1 MKNVLHIL
9 KKSKPIEG
17 TVGMKLSF
25 VQKLWMPLILSLLC
39 LAGISIYNAY
49 QTREIRLDERKADL
63 EHVSETALSV
73 VKTFGDQA
81 AAGSLP
87 VAEAQK
93 RAMDTIRNIRYGEG
107 GYVTIFNSHPTML
120 MHPTQP
126 KMNGQDL
133 SNYTGPNGV
142 HIYKDIVAVTQRDG
156 KGFISYAFPRPG
168 TSEASPK
175 ISYAVSYQPWD
186 WFLNTG
192 VYVDDLDAAFRSSL
206 YQSLG
211 ILVILAGALSA
222 IVVLLNRG
230 IFRSLGGEP
239 SYAAEIANQI
249 ANNDLT
255 AVVKT
260 APNDRSSLLFSMK
273 RMQEQLTQTIS
284 TIKISADSI
293 ATATHQI
300 AAGNLDLS
308 QRTEEQAASL
318 EETAA
323 SMEQLTSTVTHNAD
337 NASQANQLAA
347 QAAQVAE
354 QGGAAV
360 SRVVETMEGINA
372 SSDKIADIVGII
384 EGIAFQTNILAL
396 NAAVEAARAG
406 EQGRGFAVVASE
418 VRSLAQRS
426 SAASK
431 EIKELIHDSVE
442 RVRAGAGHVEE
453 AGTKMREIT
462 HEIRRVTDIMAEI
475 TAASHEQSKGIGQ
488 VNQAV
493 TQMDEVT
500 QQNAALV
507 EQAAAAA
514 SSLESQA
521 NDLTASVSM
530 FRLNASRDADVNRP
544 VAQTHSTAAPA
555 HTRVP
560 TKRVLKRP
568 TQPVRVTQTAEAGE
582 WDRF

>member
-1 MKNVLHIL
+1 
-9 KKSKPIEG
+9 
-17 TVGMKLSF
+17 MKLSF
-25 VQKLWMPLILSLLC
+25 VQKLWLPLILSLLC
-39 LAGISIYNAY
+39 LVAISIYNAY
-49 QTREIRLDERKADL
+49 QTREMRLEERKADL
-63 EHVSETALSV
+63 QHTSEIALSA

-81 AAGSLP
+81 AAGSMP

-93 RAMDTIRNIRYGEG
+93 RALDSVRNMRYGED
-107 GYVTIFNSHPTML
+107 GYFVVLNY
-120 MHPTQP
+120 QP
-126 KMNGQDL
+126 KVLMNPAKPALEGKDV
-133 SNYTGPNGV
+133 SDYKDVNGV
-142 HIYKDIVAVTQRDG
+142 TFFRDMVAVIKRDG
-156 KGFISYAFPRPG
+156 QGFTAYSFPKPG
-168 TSEASPK
+168 RTEASPK
-175 ISYAVSYQPWD
+175 IVYNVSYQPWD
-186 WFLNTG
+186 WILTTG
-192 VYVDDLDAAFRSSL
+192 LYVDDLDAAFHSTL

-222 IVVLLNRG
+222 VVVLLNRG
-230 IFRSLGGEP
+230 ILRSLGGEP
-239 SYAAEIANQI
+239 SYAAEIARQI
-249 ANNDLT
+249 ASNDLT
-255 AVVKT
+255 AMVKT
-260 APNDRSSLLFSMK
+260 APDDRSSLLFSMK
-273 RMQEQLTQTIS
+273 RMQEQLTRTIG
-284 TIKISADSI
+284 TIKVSADSI

-300 AAGNLDLS
+300 AAGNQDLS

-318 EETAA
+318 EETAS
-323 SMEQLTSTVTHNAD
+323 SMEQLTSTVTQNAD

-354 QGGAAV
+354 QGGAVV

-372 SSDKIADIVGII
+372 SSDRIANIVGII

-426 SAASK
+426 SSASK

-442 RVRAGAGHVEE
+442 RVRAGAGHVRE
-453 AGTKMREIT
+453 AGAKMREIT
-462 HEIRRVTDIMAEI
+462 HEIRRVTDIMGEI
-475 TAASHEQSKGIGQ
+475 TAASQEQSKGIGQ

-521 NDLTASVSM
+521 NDLKASVSM
-530 FRLNASRDADVNRP
+530 FRLNPSHDAGGSRP
-544 VAQTHSTAAPA
+544 VAQTPTTATPARARVPSAPSLKRAAP
-555 HTRVP
+555 
-560 TKRVLKRP
+560 
-568 TQPVRVTQTAEAGE
+568 QPVRVAATAETSE
-582 WDRF
+582 WNRL

>member
-1 MKNVLHIL
+1 
-9 KKSKPIEG
+9 
-17 TVGMKLSF
+17 MKLSF
-25 VQKLWMPLILSLLC
+25 VQKLWLPLILSLLC

-49 QTREIRLDERKADL
+49 QARETRLDERKSDL
-63 EHVSETALSV
+63 KHASEIALSV

-81 AAGSLP
+81 AAGSMP

-93 RAMDTIRNIRYGEG
+93 RALDSVRNMRYGED
-107 GYVTIFNSHPTML
+107 GYFMILNSQSTVL
-120 MHPTQP
+120 MDPP
-126 KMNGQDL
+126 KPEWEGKVVSD
-133 SNYTGPNGV
+133 TKDPNGV
-142 HIYKDIVAVTQRDG
+142 YFFRDMVAVSKREGQ
-156 KGFISYAFPRPG
+156 GFTAYAFPKMG
-168 TSEASPK
+168 ATEASPK
-175 ISYAVSYQPWD
+175 ITYIATYQPWD
-186 WFLNTG
+186 WILTTG
-192 VYVDDLDAAFRSSL
+192 IYVDDLDAAFRSTL

-222 IVVLLNRG
+222 VVLLLNRG
-230 IFRSLGGEP
+230 ILRSLGGEP
-239 SYAAEIANQI
+239 SYAAEIANLI
-249 ANNDLT
+249 ASNDLT
-255 AVVKT
+255 VVVKT
-260 APNDRSSLLFSMK
+260 APDDHSSLLFSMK
-273 RMQEQLTQTIS
+273 RMQEQLVQTIG

-300 AAGNLDLS
+300 AAGNQDLS

-318 EETAA
+318 EETAS
-323 SMEQLTSTVTHNAD
+323 SMEQLTSTVTQNAD

-354 QGGAAV
+354 QGGTVV
-360 SRVVETMEGINA
+360 SRVVETMDSINA
-372 SSDKIADIVGII
+372 SSDKIANIVGII

-442 RVRAGAGHVEE
+442 RVQAGAGHVRE
-453 AGTKMREIT
+453 AGAKMREIT
-462 HEIRRVTDIMAEI
+462 HEIRRVTDIMGEI
-475 TAASHEQSKGIGQ
+475 TAASQEQSKGIGQ

-521 NDLTASVSM
+521 NDLKASVSM
-530 FRLNASRDADVNRP
+530 FRLNASRDAEVSRP
-544 VAQTHSTAAPA
+544 FAQTHTTTTPARGRAPA
-555 HTRVP
+555 TSAR
-560 TKRVLKRP
+560 KRP
-568 TQPVRVTQTAEAGE
+568 APQPVRVAQTAEAGE
-582 WDRF
+582 WDSF

>member
-1 MKNVLHIL
+1 MR
-9 KKSKPIEG
+9 
-17 TVGMKLSF
+17 LSF
-25 VQKLWMPLILSLLC
+25 VQKLWLPLILSLVC
-39 LAGISIYNAY
+39 LAGISVYNAY
-49 QTREIRLDERKADL
+49 QTRETRLEERQGDL
-63 EHVSETALSV
+63 KHSAELALSV
-73 VKTFGDQA
+73 VTKLGDQA
-81 AAGSLP
+81 AAGTIP

-93 RAMDTIRNIRYGEG
+93 HAMELIRNMRYGED
-107 GYVTIFNSHPTML
+107 GYFQIINSHPTDL
-120 MHPTQP
+120 MHPTRQE
-126 KMNGQDL
+126 MNNKDVSDYQD
-133 SNYTGPNGV
+133 SNGV
-142 HIYKDIVAVTQRDG
+142 YLFREMVAVVKRDG
-156 KGFISYAFPRPG
+156 QGFTAYTAPKPG
-168 TSEASPK
+168 STEYLPK
-175 ISYAVSYQPWD
+175 IAYNIGYQPWD
-186 WFLNTG
+186 WILTTG
-192 VYVDDLDAAFRSSL
+192 LYVDDIDVAFHAALWR
-206 YQSLG
+206 SLG
-211 ILVILAGALSA
+211 ILVVLAGALSA

-230 IFRSLGGEP
+230 ILRSLGGEP

-249 ANNDLT
+249 ADNDLT

-260 APNDRSSLLFSMK
+260 APDDRSSLLFSMK
-273 RMQEQLTQTIS
+273 RMQEQLTRTIG

-323 SMEQLTSTVTHNAD
+323 SMEQLTSTVTQNAD

-354 QGGAAV
+354 QGGVVV
-360 SRVVETMEGINA
+360 SRVVETMDGINA
-372 SSDKIADIVGII
+372 SSDRIADIVGII

-431 EIKELIHDSVE
+431 EIKELIHESVE
-442 RVRAGAGHVEE
+442 RVQAGAGHVRE
-453 AGTKMREIT
+453 AGAKMREIT
-462 HEIRRVTDIMAEI
+462 HEIRRVTDIMGEI
-475 TAASHEQSKGIGQ
+475 TAASQEQSKGIGQ

-507 EQAAAAA
+507 EEAAAAA

-521 NDLTASVSM
+521 ADLKASVSM
-530 FRLNASRDADVNRP
+530 FRLNGNAAATTVATAAGKRPATAAQKRPASQP
-544 VAQTHSTAAPA
+544 VAP
-555 HTRVP
+555 
-560 TKRVLKRP
+560 KRP
-568 TQPVRVTQTAEAGE
+568 AAKQPTAIAQTAEAGD
-582 WDRF
+582 WDQF

>member
-1 MKNVLHIL
+1 
-9 KKSKPIEG
+9 
-17 TVGMKLSF
+17 MKLSF
-25 VQKLWMPLILSLLC
+25 VQKLWLPLILSLLC
-39 LAGISIYNAY
+39 LAAMSIYNAY
-49 QTREIRLDERKADL
+49 ETKETRLDERKADL
-63 EHVSETALSV
+63 KHATELALSV
-73 VKTFGDQA
+73 VKTFGDEA
-81 AAGSLP
+81 AAGAMPL
-87 VAEAQK
+87 AEAQK
-93 RAMDTIRNIRYGEG
+93 RAMDTVRNMRYGQD
-107 GYVTIFNSHPTML
+107 GYFQIVNSHPTVL
-120 MHPTQP
+120 MHGTRPEWTD
-126 KMNGQDL
+126 KDV
-133 SNYTGPNGV
+133 SNYTDPNGV
-142 HIYKDIVAVTQRDG
+142 YVFRDIVALIKRDG
-156 KGFISYAFPRPG
+156 KGFTAYAAAKPG
-168 TSEASPK
+168 GTDASPK
-175 ISYAVSYQPWD
+175 IAYNVIYQPWD
-186 WFLNTG
+186 WMLTTG
-192 VYVDDLDAAFRSSL
+192 LYIDDIDAAFRSSL

-222 IVVLLNRG
+222 VVLLLNRG
-230 IFRSLGGEP
+230 ILRSLGGEP

-249 ANNDLT
+249 ASNDLT

-260 APNDRSSLLFSMK
+260 AQDDRSSLLFSMK
-273 RMQEQLTQTIS
+273 RMQEQLTRTIG
-284 TIKISADSI
+284 TIKISADTI

-300 AAGNLDLS
+300 AAGNQDLS

-318 EETAA
+318 QETAA
-323 SMEQLTSTVTHNAD
+323 SMEQLTSTVTQNAD

-347 QAAQVAE
+347 QAAEVAE
-354 QGGAAV
+354 QGGAVV

-372 SSDKIADIVGII
+372 SSDRIANIVGII

-442 RVRAGAGHVEE
+442 RVRAGASHVEE

-462 HEIRRVTDIMAEI
+462 YEIRRVTDIMGEI
-475 TAASHEQSKGIGQ
+475 TAASREQSKGIGQ

-521 NDLTASVSM
+521 ADLKASVSM
-530 FRLNASRDADVNRP
+530 FRLGVSHGAGATRP
-544 VAQTHSTAAPA
+544 VAQATTAAPA
-555 HTRVP
+555 RARAPATP
-560 TKRVLKRP
+560 VLKRSAP
-568 TQPVRVTQTAEAGE
+568 QPARLAQTAEAGE
-582 WDRF
+582 RDRF

>member
-1 MKNVLHIL
+1 
-9 KKSKPIEG
+9 
-17 TVGMKLSF
+17 MKLSF
-25 VQKLWMPLILSLLC
+25 VQKLWLPLILSLLC

-49 QTREIRLDERKADL
+49 QTREMRLAERKADL
-63 EHVSETALSV
+63 IHASELALSI
-73 VKTFGDQA
+73 VKSSAEEA
-81 AAGSLP
+81 AAGAIPLE
-87 VAEAQK
+87 EAQK
-93 RAMDTIRNIRYGEG
+93 RAMERIRNMRYGEA
-107 GYVTIFNSHPTML
+107 GYFMIVNSQPKVL
-120 MHPTQP
+120 MHPMQAE
-126 KMNGQDL
+126 MNNKDV
-133 SNYTGPNGV
+133 SDYTDPNGV
-142 HIYKDIVAVTQRDG
+142 YLFRDMVAVIKRDG
-156 KGFISYAFPRPG
+156 KGFTAFAGNRPG
-168 TSEASPK
+168 STGTFPK
-175 ISYAVSYQPWD
+175 IAYNVTYQPWD
-186 WFLNTG
+186 WIINTG
-192 VYVDDLDAAFRSSL
+192 LYVDDLDAAFRSSL

-211 ILVILAGALSA
+211 ILVVLAGALSA
-222 IVVLLNRG
+222 VVMLLNRG
-230 IFRSLGGEP
+230 ILRSLGGEP

-260 APNDRSSLLFSMK
+260 APDDRSSLLFSMK
-273 RMQEQLTQTIS
+273 RMQEQLTQTIG
-284 TIKISADSI
+284 TIKVSADSI

-300 AAGNLDLS
+300 AAGNQDLS

-318 EETAA
+318 EETAS
-323 SMEQLTSTVTHNAD
+323 SMEQLTSTVTQNAD

-354 QGGAAV
+354 QGGTVV

-372 SSDKIADIVGII
+372 SSDKIANIVGII

-426 SAASK
+426 SAAAK

-442 RVRAGAGHVEE
+442 RVRAGAGHVQE
-453 AGTKMREIT
+453 AGTKMSEIT
-462 HEIRRVTDIMAEI
+462 REIRRVTDIMGEI
-475 TAASHEQSKGIGQ
+475 TAASQEQSKGIGQ

-514 SSLESQA
+514 SSLASQA
-521 NDLTASVSM
+521 NDLKASVSM
-530 FRLNASRDADVNRP
+530 FRMDASREAGARVP
-544 VAQTHSTAAPA
+544 VAQTRTAAPA
-555 HTRVP
+555 RARAPVTP
-560 TKRVLKRP
+560 SLKRP
-568 TQPVRVTQTAEAGE
+568 APQPVRVAQTTKADE
-582 WDRF
+582 WDSF

>member
-1 MKNVLHIL
+1 
-9 KKSKPIEG
+9 
-17 TVGMKLSF
+17 MKLSF
-25 VQKLWMPLILSLLC
+25 VQKLWLPLVLSLLC

-49 QTREIRLDERKADL
+49 QTREMRLDERKADL
-63 EHVSETALSV
+63 KHASEIAQSV

-81 AAGSLP
+81 AAGAMP

-93 RAMDTIRNIRYGEG
+93 RALDSIRNIRYGEG
-107 GYVTIFNSHPTML
+107 GYFGILNSQLTIVM
-120 MHPTQP
+120 QP
-126 KMNGQDL
+126 MQPSMNGKNVSD
-133 SNYTGPNGV
+133 YKDPNGV
-142 HIYKDIVAVTQRDG
+142 YMFREMVAVIKRDG
-156 KGFISYAFPRPG
+156 QGFTEYEFPKPG
-168 TSEASPK
+168 ATEASPK
-175 ISYAVSYQPWD
+175 ISYNATYQPWD
-186 WFLNTG
+186 WILTTG
-192 VYVDDLDAAFRSSL
+192 LYIDDLDAAFRTTL

-211 ILVILAGALSA
+211 ILVILAAALSA
-222 IVVLLNRG
+222 VVVLLNRG
-230 IFRSLGGEP
+230 ILRSLGGEP

-260 APNDRSSLLFSMK
+260 APDDRSSLLFSMK
-273 RMQEQLTQTIS
+273 RMQEQLTHTIG
-284 TIKISADSI
+284 TIKVSADSI
-293 ATATHQI
+293 ATATHEI
-300 AAGNLDLS
+300 AAGNQDLS

-318 EETAA
+318 EETAS
-323 SMEQLTSTVTHNAD
+323 SMEQLTSTVTQNAD

-354 QGGAAV
+354 QGGTVV
-360 SRVVETMEGINA
+360 SRVVETMDGINA
-372 SSDKIADIVGII
+372 SSDRIANIVGII

-442 RVRAGAGHVEE
+442 RVQAGAGHVRE
-453 AGTKMREIT
+453 AGAKMREIT
-462 HEIRRVTDIMAEI
+462 HEIRRVADIIGEI
-475 TAASHEQSKGIGQ
+475 TAASQEQSKGIGQ

-507 EQAAAAA
+507 EQAAAGA

-521 NDLTASVSM
+521 NDLKASVSM
-530 FRLNASRDADVNRP
+530 FRLGVAHEAGAPRP
-544 VAQTHSTAAPA
+544 VVQTRTVAPVRARAPA
-555 HTRVP
+555 TSAP
-560 TKRVLKRP
+560 KRSAP
-568 TQPVRVTQTAEAGE
+568 QPVRVAQTANADE
-582 WDRF
+582 WDSF

>member
-1 MKNVLHIL
+1 
-9 KKSKPIEG
+9 
-17 TVGMKLSF
+17 MKLSF
-25 VQKLWMPLILSLLC
+25 VQRLWLPLILSLLC
-39 LAGISIYNAY
+39 LVGISIYNAY
-49 QTREIRLDERKADL
+49 QTRGMRLDERKADL
-63 EHVSETALSV
+63 EHASEVALSI

-81 AAGSLP
+81 AVGSMSKD
-87 VAEAQK
+87 EAQK
-93 RAMDTIRNIRYGEG
+93 RAMDSVRNIRYGNA
-107 GYVTIFNSHPTML
+107 GYFTILNSQIVL
-120 MHPTQP
+120 MHP
-126 KMNGQDL
+126 MNLEFVGKDIN
-133 SNYTGPNGV
+133 SFKDTNGV
-142 HIYKDIVAVTQRDG
+142 YYFRQAVALVRRNG
-156 KGFISYAFPRPG
+156 KGFRTFAFPRPG
-168 TSEASPK
+168 ETQPAPK
-175 ISYAVSYQPWD
+175 IAYDISYQPWD
-186 WFLNTG
+186 WILTTG
-192 VYVDDLDAAFRSSL
+192 VYVDDLDSAFRTTL

-222 IVVLLNRG
+222 VVVLLNRG
-230 IFRSLGGEP
+230 ILRSLGGEP

-260 APNDRSSLLFSMK
+260 APADRSSLLFSMK
-273 RMQEQLTQTIS
+273 RMQEQLTQTIG
-284 TIKISADSI
+284 TIKVSADSI

-300 AAGNLDLS
+300 AVGNQDLS

-318 EETAA
+318 EETAS
-323 SMEQLTSTVTHNAD
+323 SMEQLTSTVTQNAD

-347 QAAQVAE
+347 QAASVAE
-354 QGGAAV
+354 QGGAVV

-372 SSDKIADIVGII
+372 SSDRIANIVGII

-442 RVRAGAGHVEE
+442 RVQAGAGRVRE
-453 AGTKMREIT
+453 AGAKMREIT
-462 HEIRRVTDIMAEI
+462 HEIRRVADIIGEI
-475 TAASHEQSKGIGQ
+475 TAASQEQSKGISQ

-521 NDLTASVSM
+521 SDLKASVSM
-530 FRLNASRDADVNRP
+530 FRLSVVREVGATRP
-544 VAQTHSTAAPA
+544 VTQARTVAPVRARAPA
-555 HTRVP
+555 TSA
-560 TKRVLKRP
+560 LKRP
-568 TQPVRVTQTAEAGE
+568 ARQSVLAAHPAKADE
-582 WDRF
+582 WDSF

>member
-1 MKNVLHIL
+1 
-9 KKSKPIEG
+9 
-17 TVGMKLSF
+17 MKLSF
-25 VQKLWMPLILSLLC
+25 AQKLWLPLILSLLG

-49 QTREIRLDERKADL
+49 QTKEIRLEERKTDL
-63 EHVSETALSV
+63 KHASEIALSV

-81 AAGSLP
+81 AAGTMA

-93 RAMDTIRNIRYGEG
+93 RAMDSIRNMRYGTD
-107 GYVTIFNSHPTML
+107 GYFTIFNSQPRVL
-120 MHPTQP
+120 MHPTRAEL
-126 KMNGQDL
+126 NGKDVSDFQDA
-133 SNYTGPNGV
+133 NGV
-142 HIYKDIVAVTQRDG
+142 RFYKDSVDLIKRDG
-156 KGFISYAFPRPG
+156 AGFVSYAFPKPG
-168 TSEASPK
+168 ASEPAPK
-175 ISYAVSYQPWD
+175 ISYSLPYQPWD
-186 WFLNTG
+186 WILQTG
-192 VYVDDLDAAFRSSL
+192 IYIDDIDAAFRATL
-206 YQSLG
+206 FQSLG
-211 ILVILAGALSA
+211 ILLVLAGALSGV
-222 IVVLLNRG
+222 VVLLNRG
-230 IFRSLGGEP
+230 ILRSLGGEP

-249 ANNDLT
+249 ASNDLT
-255 AVVKT
+255 ALVKT
-260 APNDRSSLLFSMK
+260 APDDCSSLLFSMK
-273 RMQEQLTQTIS
+273 RMQEQLTQTIG
-284 TIKISADSI
+284 TIKISADTI

-300 AAGNLDLS
+300 AAGNQDLS

-323 SMEQLTSTVTHNAD
+323 SMEQLTSTVTQNAD

-347 QAAQVAE
+347 QAAHVAE

-360 SRVVETMEGINA
+360 SRVVETMEEINA
-372 SSDKIADIVGII
+372 SSDRIANIVGII

-431 EIKELIHDSVE
+431 EIEALIRNSVE
-442 RVRAGAGHVEE
+442 RVRAGAGHVQE
-453 AGTKMREIT
+453 AGMKMREIT
-462 HEIRRVTDIMAEI
+462 HEIRRVTDIMGEI
-475 TAASHEQSKGIGQ
+475 TAASQEQSKGIGQ

-521 NDLTASVSM
+521 ADLKASVSM
-530 FRLNASRDADVNRP
+530 FRLDASREVEIG
-544 VAQTHSTAAPA
+544 H
-555 HTRVP
+555 
-560 TKRVLKRP
+560 L
-568 TQPVRVTQTAEAGE
+568 
-582 WDRF
+582 

>member
-1 MKNVLHIL
+1 
-9 KKSKPIEG
+9 
-17 TVGMKLSF
+17 MKLSF
-25 VQKLWMPLILSLLC
+25 VQKLWLPLILSLLC

-63 EHVSETALSV
+63 VHASEIALSV
-73 VKTFGDQA
+73 IKAFGDQV
-81 AAGSLP
+81 AAGSMP
-87 VAEAQK
+87 AAEAQK
-93 RAMDTIRNIRYGEG
+93 HAMDSIRNIRYGEDS
-107 GYVTIFNSHPTML
+107 YFTIINSQTVL
-120 MHPTQP
+120 MHPIHP
-126 KMNGQDL
+126 EMDGKDIGD
-133 SNYTGPNGV
+133 YRDPNGV
-142 HIYKDIVAVTQRDG
+142 YLLKDEVAVIKRDG
-156 KGFISYAFPRPG
+156 KGFSAFSFARPG
-168 TSEASPK
+168 HTGVYPK
-175 ISYAVSYQPWD
+175 ISYNVTYQPWG
-186 WFLNTG
+186 WILNTG
-192 VYVDDLDAAFRSSL
+192 VYVDDLDAAFRATL

-211 ILVILAGALSA
+211 ILVIVAGALSA
-222 IVVLLNRG
+222 VVVLLNRG
-230 IFRSLGGEP
+230 ILRSLGGEP
-239 SYAAEIANQI
+239 SYAAEIASQI

-260 APNDRSSLLFSMK
+260 AADDRSSLLFSMK
-273 RMQEQLTQTIS
+273 RMQEQLVQTIG
-284 TIKISADSI
+284 TIKVSADSI

-300 AAGNLDLS
+300 AAGNQDLS

-318 EETAA
+318 EETAS
-323 SMEQLTSTVTHNAD
+323 SMEQLTSTVSQNAD
-337 NASQANQLAA
+337 NASHANQLAA

-354 QGGAAV
+354 QGGTVV
-360 SRVVETMEGINA
+360 SRVVETMEGINS
-372 SSDKIADIVGII
+372 SSDKIANIVGII

-442 RVRAGAGHVEE
+442 RVQAGAGHVRE
-453 AGTKMREIT
+453 AGAKMREIT
-462 HEIRRVTDIMAEI
+462 HEIRRVTDIMGEI
-475 TAASHEQSKGIGQ
+475 TAASQEQSKGIGQ

-521 NDLTASVSM
+521 DDLKASVSM
-530 FRLNASRDADVNRP
+530 FRLNASRDAEVSRP
-544 VAQTHSTAAPA
+544 VAQTRTTTTPA
-555 HTRVP
+555 RTRVP
-560 TKRVLKRP
+560 ATTIPKRP
-568 TQPVRVTQTAEAGE
+568 AAQPVKAAQAAEADD
-582 WDRF
+582 WDSF